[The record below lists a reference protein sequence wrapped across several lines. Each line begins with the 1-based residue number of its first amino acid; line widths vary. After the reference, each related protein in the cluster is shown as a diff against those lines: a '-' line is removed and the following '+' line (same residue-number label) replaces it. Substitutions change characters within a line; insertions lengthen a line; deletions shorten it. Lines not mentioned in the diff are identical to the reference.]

1 MPGTLLSFLHIL
13 LFHRVCTIILS
24 ESYVDFPFTDEQ
36 AEVQKSNLT
45 EDYIAACKEEGKQH
59 SHLD

>member
-1 MPGTLLSFLHIL
+1 MLGTLLSFLHIL

-24 ESYVDFPFTDEQ
+24 ESYVDFLFTDEQ

-45 EDYIAACKEEGKQH
+45 QDYIACK
-59 SHLD
+59 